1 MDRKPTN
8 RVTAGR
14 RAALAVALMLT
25 LGACQTQPVSMPG
38 MSSGQTVSFSQQV
51 QPIFNELCITCHV
64 TGGLADLEGIALKLT
79 AAESFN
85 RLVNQSSVQDT
96 SLTLVVPGDST
107 NSLLFKKVSS
117 NSPPVGATMPL
128 IGRRL
133 TSDELTLIRDWIDQ
147 GAMNN

>member
-1 MDRKPTN
+1 MKNDSINPSEFPTASVDEAWQDVGESLE
-8 RVTAGR
+8 RFCLTAGL
-14 RAALAVALMLT
+14 AA
-25 LGACQTQPVSMPG
+25 
-38 MSSGQTVSFSQQV
+38 
-51 QPIFNELCITCHV
+51 
-64 TGGLADLEGIALKLT
+64 LEGIAVKL
-79 AAESFN
+79 AAAASLNPLENQASVHDT
-85 RLVNQSSVQDT
+85 RLA
-96 SLTLVVPGDST
+96 LAVPGDST